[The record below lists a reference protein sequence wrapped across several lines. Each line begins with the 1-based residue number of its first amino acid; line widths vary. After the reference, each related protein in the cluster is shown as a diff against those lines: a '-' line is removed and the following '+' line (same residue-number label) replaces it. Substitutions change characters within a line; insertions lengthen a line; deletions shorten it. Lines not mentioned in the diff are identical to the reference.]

1 MLQSYVVTHE
11 HWSVDP
17 KDLDFTSGYV
27 IEETSVLAGS
37 CTAARAKL
45 LNMFPTVSIVLCELE
60 GPGRKK
66 LEVIPRPTPVPTKVP
81 SPMRPA
87 DAKALI
93 VVGGVGNVSKP
104 LVIKAPEMVATKK
117 WWKL

>member
-17 KDLDFTSGYV
+17 NDLDFTCGHV

-37 CTAARAKL
+37 CTAARAKV
-45 LNMFPTVSIVLCELE
+45 LNMFPTVSIVMCELE

-66 LEVIPRPTPVPTKVP
+66 LERIPPPIPVPTRVP

-87 DAKALI
+87 DVI

-104 LVIKAPEMVATKK
+104 LVIKPPDMVATKK